1 VSSRTYLFVYGTLKS
16 GFRNRYARRLRRE
29 ARLLGRA
36 HMPGRLYRI
45 HWYPGMRKPLDPKDL
60 VTGELY
66 RLLQPSKTLE
76 ALDGYEGEHHYRREL
91 HRATLENGQQVR
103 AWVYMYLQP
112 RPEDCRVVSGEW

>member
-1 VSSRTYLFVYGTLKS
+1 LFVYGTLKS
-16 GFRNRYARRLRRE
+16 TFRNRYARRLRKE

-45 HWYPGMRKPLDPKDL
+45 HWYPGMRKPIDPNDL

-76 ALDGYEGEHHYRREL
+76 VLDGYEGKHDYRREL
-91 HRATLENGQQVR
+91 HGATLENGRTIQ
-103 AWVYMYLQP
+103 AWVYMYLQR
-112 RPEDCRVVSGEW
+112 RPEDCRVFSGEW